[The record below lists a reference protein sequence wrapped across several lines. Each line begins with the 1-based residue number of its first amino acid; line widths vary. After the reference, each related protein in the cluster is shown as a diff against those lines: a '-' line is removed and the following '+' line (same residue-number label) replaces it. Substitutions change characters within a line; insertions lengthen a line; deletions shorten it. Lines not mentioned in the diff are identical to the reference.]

1 MNKATIL
8 ANLFTMKKLSL
19 IICILTFISC
29 NNKVSTTKPPAEES
43 PIQHEAETSEAEDRA
58 AILAVMQAQQDAWS
72 INDLEGFMQG
82 YWKNDSLKFY
92 GKSGLTRGWQQTLE
106 NYKKGYPTKEHS
118 GQLRFKINDISKIDP
133 GSYWVMGEYFLH
145 RSVGDAN
152 GVFLI
157 IFKKINGEWKIV
169 ADMSC

>member
-1 MNKATIL
+1 MKQLIL
-8 ANLFTMKKLSL
+8 LLGL
-19 IICILTFISC
+19 VLFISC
-29 NNKVSTTKPPAEES
+29 NNTVATSNPESEGVTQTNVENETT
-43 PIQHEAETSEAEDRA
+43 ETEDKE
-58 AILAVMQAQQDAWS
+58 AILAVMKLQEAAWS
-72 INDLEGFMQG
+72 ANDLEGFMEG

-92 GKSGLTRGWQQTLE
+92 GKSGLTKGWQTTLD

-118 GQLRFKINDISKIDP
+118 GTLNFKINDISKIDT
-133 GSYWVMGEYFLH
+133 GSYWVMGEYFLK

-157 IFKKINGEWKIV
+157 IFKKIDGEWKIV